1 MKIQLIIIGNELLN
15 GKIQDKN
22 TKFLA
27 KLAHKF
33 HLELTKVYLIKDD
46 EKAFSDALAKA
57 WEESDLILTSGG
69 LGPTKDDIT
78 KDMLAKFFHRKL
90 VEDKT
95 ALETVSK
102 QYQEKQREYSPSL
115 NYQFIPEDFS
125 VIYNKIGFAP
135 GLKFIEDGKMI
146 ASLPGVPHE
155 YQVMLEEEVFPQYL
169 QYHKPK
175 YFQKHVI
182 VRTYK
187 IPEAKIF
194 YKVAPKLWEELK
206 MFGEVSSLPHAYG
219 VDIGVKIKA
228 DEAEEIQSIE
238 NEIIHVIKN
247 TELKEYIWH
256 IGEESLEEVIIQEAK
271 AKNLTFGF
279 AESCT
284 GGLCASRITDVSGS
298 SAVFWGSV
306 VSYANEV
313 KMNSL
318 NVKADT
324 LENHGAVSRETALEM
339 ATGARAHLK
348 VDIAVTTTGIA
359 GPDGGTKEK
368 PVGTVGIGFS
378 DAKASDAMIY
388 HLSGNREQLKLRFS
402 QVALFTLLERIRE
415 A

>member
-33 HLELTKVYLIKDD
+33 HLELTKVHLIQDD
-46 EKAFSDALAKA
+46 EKAFSDAIAKA
-57 WEESDLILTSGG
+57 WEESDLIITSGG

-90 VEDKT
+90 VEDKK
-95 ALETVSK
+95 AKEVVEK
-102 QYQEKQREYSPSL
+102 QYSEKQREYNDKL

-135 GLKFIEDGKMI
+135 GLKFLENGKMI

-155 YQVMLEEEVFPQYL
+155 FQVMLEEEVFPEYL
-169 QYHKPK
+169 KYHKPK

-194 YKVAPKLWEELK
+194 YKIAPKLWEELK

-228 DEAEEIQSIE
+228 DEEAELQSIE
-238 NEIIHVIKN
+238 NEIIHVIKS
-247 TELKEYIWH
+247 TDLSEYIWH
-256 IGEESLEEVIIQEAK
+256 IGEESLEEVIIEEAND
-271 AKNLTFGF
+271 KNITFGF

-284 GGLCASRITDVSGS
+284 GGLCASRITDISGS
-298 SAVFWGSV
+298 SSVFWGSI

-313 KMNSL
+313 KMKSL
-318 NVKADT
+318 NVKEST
-324 LENHGAVSRETALEM
+324 LKDHGAVSDETALEM
-339 ATGARAHLK
+339 AMGAKEHLA

-359 GPDGGTKEK
+359 GPGGATKNK

-378 DAKASDAMIY
+378 DKNASDSKTY

-415 A
+415 Y